1 METPAPSPVLATVT
15 TTEPYTASDWITPTF
30 LDGLRIWWAY
40 YWPTFLIGSTASYA
54 LTYTLVK
61 VFGAT
66 LQSPATSI
74 WILRIIPIVLTA
86 VTGLFVFQYLLR
98 TQFRRFRIA
107 IFPPSNSADQHSIP
121 TTTHHGLRVWFAFTW
136 RSIVYGLVAGM
147 VASVPLGFIGGM
159 LTYGPVSGLIV
170 QLVISFVIN
179 GSVGLFVIYSSILDE
194 DFGSFSVRLV
204 PH

>member
-1 METPAPSPVLATVT
+1 MEPLAPSAVASTVT
-15 TTEPYTASDWITPTF
+15 TTEPYSASDWITPTF

-54 LTYTLVK
+54 LTYTLLK
-61 VFGAT
+61 VYGAT
-66 LQSPATSI
+66 ILSPSTSV
-74 WILRIIPIVLTA
+74 WILRIIPIILTA

-107 IFPPSNSADQHSIP
+107 IFPASSSTDQVSIP
-121 TTTHHGLRVWFAFTW
+121 TTTEHGLRVWFAFTW
-136 RSIVYGLVAGM
+136 RSIVYGLIAGL
-147 VASVPLGFIGGM
+147 VASVPLGFITGM

-170 QLVISFVIN
+170 QLVVSFVVN
-179 GSVGLFVIYSSILDE
+179 GGVGLFVIYSSILDE